1 MTPQEAYNILSKDYP
16 MSRVNACLDY
26 GNFYVFSL
34 TPVDIP
40 TGETY
45 YTGTVMDAVDK
56 KTKKVFK
63 YDLTSDIDAYEK
75 ATNVSVTDVF
85 SQKI

>member
-1 MTPQEAYNILSKDYP
+1 MTPQEAYNILSRDYP

-26 GNFYVFSL
+26 GGFYVFSL
-34 TPVDIP
+34 IPADIP
-40 TGETY
+40 LGETY

-56 KTKKVFK
+56 RTGKAFK
-63 YDLTSDIDAYEK
+63 YDLTSDVDAYENVK
-75 ATNVSVTDVF
+75 NVSIIDVF